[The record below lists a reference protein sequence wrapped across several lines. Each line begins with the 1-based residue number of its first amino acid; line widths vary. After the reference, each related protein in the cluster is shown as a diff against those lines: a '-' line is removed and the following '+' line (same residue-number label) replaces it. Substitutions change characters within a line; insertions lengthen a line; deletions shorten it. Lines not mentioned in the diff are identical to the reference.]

1 MASSTFDQITLD
13 LICTFLPTSPSCKQ
27 NQIAC
32 CDRASNIAWRRM
44 FYPLLCGEIAD
55 IIDIMKKPVRAAED
69 VQIRVLDMA
78 DIVGLVT

>member
-1 MASSTFDQITLD
+1 
-13 LICTFLPTSPSCKQ
+13 
-27 NQIAC
+27 
-32 CDRASNIAWRRM
+32 M